1 MTVKCKFQT
10 SKASFL
16 QKTIFRSLFI
26 AQGFTL
32 SSQNIWR
39 LKYAALDGLIPMLG
53 NVSSILYQVMDI
65 DLHVCYIIMNIG
77 LLNNYIFGYF
87 LCSDIFYV
95 CFVQKKTAFL
105 TKGDLIQSLTVQ
117 L

>member
-77 LLNNYIFGYF
+77 LRNNYIFGYF
-87 LCSDIFYV
+87 LCMF
-95 CFVQKKTAFL
+95 CQKKTAFL